1 MAHVLESGQTVAKRK
16 VPHIYGK
23 KQSSALKNEDAA
35 QRKAAL
41 EAAIRKKIE
50 AERKALQV
58 VERLLEEDITEE
70 FLVDCGK
77 IITPPHYKDVV
88 EERFIIKLC
97 GYPICQKRLQNVPKQ
112 KYKISTKTNKVYD
125 ITERKCFCSNFCYR
139 ASKYFE
145 AQISKSPVWLREEER
160 PPEIELLKDG
170 ESGHSGKEVKLVNE
184 AINTLDVEN
193 PLPAVTQGDSS
204 IDSESSSE
212 AEQEFVSSVLQE
224 KSVHPLPRKGI
235 LKEKCMRR
243 AQPKPTNADAS
254 IDDAAEQLSRCK
266 LDTQG
271 KEHVLDSSRIKGAP
285 VSLSSP
291 TPETVQL
298 SEGFGDSSSG
308 SQVVFLGVSPKG
320 AELFKR
326 LLAKSKQ
333 IAKPTSED
341 PANLLTA
348 KYSLLEGLRQT
359 FTEWKTEETAKLLQG
374 SDAAATYAP
383 QPSLAAGHEEEEE
396 LDEDDLESDNEPNKA
411 ASERGA
417 QNPLSQPLPFKASSP
432 AAKPIPSYE
441 KLKEETSQL
450 ELKVQEFY
458 RGNFALGE
466 EDLATLSRGEQH
478 HSNDNGDH
486 QRSPALPLVD
496 SKAQQQI
503 RTRIVLEKL
512 RKVLPAVLG
521 PLRIPLGDV
530 YSELKDLVKTFR
542 LTNTNIIHKT
552 PVWTLIAI
560 VLLSVLSQNIPVF
573 ASSQHSQ
580 GYSQF
585 LATLLEELHFKNED
599 FESLTRIFRSN
610 SLPY

>member
-1 MAHVLESGQTVAKRK
+1 MAEEKPRSAAQARSRHRAGN
-16 VPHIYGK
+16 

-77 IITPPHYKDVV
+77 IITPLHYKDVV

-97 GYPICQKRLQNVPKQ
+97 GYPICRKRLQNVPKQ
-112 KYKISTKTNKVYD
+112 RYKISTKTNKVYD

-160 PPEIELLKDG
+160 PPAIELLKDG

-184 AINTLDVEN
+184 AINTLDIEN
-193 PLPAVTQGDSS
+193 PLPAATQGDFSV
-204 IDSESSSE
+204 DSESSSE

-243 AQPKPTNADAS
+243 AQSKPTNADAFV
-254 IDDAAEQLSRCK
+254 DDAAEQLSQCK
-266 LDTQG
+266 LDSRG
-271 KEHVLDSSRIKGAP
+271 KEHVLDSSQIKGAP

-291 TPETVQL
+291 TAETVRL
-298 SEGFGDSSSG
+298 SEGFGGSSSS

-333 IAKPTSED
+333 TAKPSLEG
-341 PANLLTA
+341 PANPLTA
-348 KYSLLEGLRQT
+348 KCSLLEGLRQT
-359 FTEWKTEETAKLLQG
+359 FTEWRTEETAKLLHG
-374 SDAAATYAP
+374 SDAAVTYAP
-383 QPSLAAGHEEEEE
+383 QPSLAAGREAEEE
-396 LDEDDLESDNEPNKA
+396 LDEDDLESVDEPNKA
-411 ASERGA
+411 ASERGT

-466 EDLATLSRGEQH
+466 EDLGALSRGEQH

-486 QRSPALPLVD
+486 QWPPALPLVD

-512 RKVLPAVLG
+512 QKVLPAVLG

-560 VLLSVLSQNIPVF
+560 VLLSALSQNIPIF

-599 FESLTRIFRSN
+599 FESLTRIFRSD

>member
-1 MAHVLESGQTVAKRK
+1 MLWKNALSSSCVATPYAKR
-16 VPHIYGK
+16 
-23 KQSSALKNEDAA
+23 
-35 QRKAAL
+35 
-41 EAAIRKKIE
+41 
-50 AERKALQV
+50 
-58 VERLLEEDITEE
+58 
-70 FLVDCGK
+70 
-77 IITPPHYKDVV
+77 
-88 EERFIIKLC
+88 
-97 GYPICQKRLQNVPKQ
+97 GYRMCQNKSTKYQPKQ
-112 KYKISTKTNKVYD
+112 TKCMILLK
-125 ITERKCFCSNFCYR
+125 
-139 ASKYFE
+139 
-145 AQISKSPVWLREEER
+145 ER
-160 PPEIELLKDG
+160 PPDIELLKDG

-184 AINTLDVEN
+184 AINTLDIEN

-235 LKEKCMRR
+235 LKEKCKQR
-243 AQPKPTNADAS
+243 AQPKPSNSDAS
-254 IDDAAEQLSRCK
+254 VDDAAEQLSWCK

-291 TPETVQL
+291 TVQL

-308 SQVVFLGVSPKG
+308 SQVVFLGMSPKG

-333 IAKPTSED
+333 TAKPSSEG
-341 PANLLTA
+341 PANPLTA
-348 KYSLLEGLRQT
+348 KCSLLEGLRQT
-359 FTEWKTEETAKLLQG
+359 FTEWRTEETVKLLHG
-374 SDAAATYAP
+374 SSAAATHAP
-383 QPSLAAGHEEEEE
+383 QPSPAAGHEEEEE

-411 ASERGA
+411 ASERGT

-432 AAKPIPSYE
+432 AAKPVPSYE

-458 RGNFALGE
+458 RGNFTLGE

-486 QRSPALPLVD
+486 QRPPALPLVD

-599 FESLTRIFRSN
+599 FESLTRIFRSE

>member
-1 MAHVLESGQTVAKRK
+1 MAEDKPRSAAQARSRHRA
-16 VPHIYGK
+16 GK

-97 GYPICQKRLQNVPKQ
+97 GYPICRKRLQNVPKQ

-145 AQISKSPVWLREEER
+145 AQISKSPVWLREEE
-160 PPEIELLKDG
+160 
-170 ESGHSGKEVKLVNE
+170 SGHSGKEVKLVNE
-184 AINTLDVEN
+184 AINTLDIEN
-193 PLPAVTQGDSS
+193 PLPAATQGDSS

-212 AEQEFVSSVLQE
+212 AEQEFISSVLQE

-235 LKEKCMRR
+235 LKAKCMRR
-243 AQPKPTNADAS
+243 AQPKPSNADAS

-266 LDTQG
+266 LDTRE
-271 KEHVLDSSRIKGAP
+271 KENVLDSSRIKGAP

-291 TPETVQL
+291 TSETVRL

-333 IAKPTSED
+333 AAKPSWEG
-341 PANLLTA
+341 PANPPTA
-348 KYSLLEGLRQT
+348 KCSLLEGLRQT
-359 FTEWKTEETAKLLQG
+359 FTEWKTEETVKLLHG
-374 SDAAATYAP
+374 SDAAATYVP
-383 QPSLAAGHEEEEE
+383 QTSPAADHEEEEE
-396 LDEDDLESDNEPNKA
+396 LDEDDLESVDEPNKA

-466 EDLATLSRGEQH
+466 EDLATVSRGEQH

-486 QRSPALPLVD
+486 QRPPALPLVD

-560 VLLSVLSQNIPVF
+560 VLLSVLSQNIPIF

-599 FESLTRIFRSN
+599 FESLTRIFRSD